1 MNCQSSHFKLR
12 SFWGIWGINEH
23 HAACAFLVHFIMF
36 WFQKKCAFF
45 QKKKKTKT
53 NKHQNLVKLHVP
65 FHQDNACSDFLRS
78 GCSGFPLWPLGWAE
92 GGAATK
98 GPCVPQLQLK
108 MLCVLFGE
116 GVNTNTYASMITFPL
131 KSFLVGFYSFSM
143 SSLFSSACSTRR
155 NKETMNELI

>member
-1 MNCQSSHFKLR
+1 MNCQSSHFKLH

-23 HAACAFLVHFIMF
+23 HVSCALYYVLVSKEM
-36 WFQKKCAFF
+36 CFF
-45 QKKKKTKT
+45 PKKKKP

-108 MLCVLFGE
+108 MLCVLLGE